1 MYVKG
6 NQFAEFNIGI
16 SCIGD
21 ELLRIYIY
29 VCVLHVYVIK
39 HDFPRDRFTSA
50 IITFD
55 ITKDSKDGQ
64 QPCIKVRPAQFP
76 SQ

>member
-1 MYVKG
+1 MSREINSLSSILGYHVLG
-6 NQFAEFNIGI
+6 MNY
-16 SCIGD
+16 CV
-21 ELLRIYIY
+21 YIY
-29 VCVLHVYVIK
+29 MCVLHVYVIK